1 MLLINRPEYLEKLK
15 SWQGQ
20 IELIKIVTGVRRC
33 GKSFLFTIFQ
43 NNLRSDGIGDDQILH
58 INLELNEN
66 EELLNSK
73 KLHSYVL
80 ANLSPNKINYVF
92 LDEIQL
98 VPDWQRTVN
107 SLRLHPNIDVYLTG
121 SNAHMFSSELT
132 TLIGGRYVE
141 IKMLPLSFHE
151 YVIGTGSHADDLQAK
166 YDRYINE
173 SGFPQ
178 TVAFSGNKQMIN
190 DYLLDTVYLNTMQKD
205 VVQRF
210 KIKEPA
216 RLDNVVRYM
225 FDNIGNETS
234 LRKIADRLKADGIG
248 ISPTTL
254 DNYIQGLLDSYLIYK
269 CDRWDIKG
277 KTILQPNPK
286 YYAVDMGLRTALLGR
301 PDTDVGHMLENIV
314 YLELLRRGYK
324 VYVGKVKGRVINNT
338 ETSSIEVDFVAA
350 KAGGEIEYYQVAW
363 SVLNDNP
370 KTLHRELASLEAI
383 KDNFPKYLLTMDYGS
398 GMTDGIKRLN
408 VLQWLM
414 GEL

>member
-1 MLLINRPEYLEKLK
+1 MLIIDRPEYLKKLK
-15 SWQGQ
+15 SWQEQ
-20 IELIKIVTGVRRC
+20 IDLIKIVTGARRC

-43 NNLRSDGIGDDQILH
+43 NNLRADGIGNNQILQV
-58 INLELNEN
+58 NLELGEN
-66 EELLNSK
+66 EELLDNK
-73 KLHSYVL
+73 KLNEYVL
-80 ANLSPNKINYVF
+80 ANISPDKINYVF

-98 VPDWQRTVN
+98 VSNWQWTVN
-107 SLRLHPNIDVYLTG
+107 SLRLNPNIDMYLTG
-121 SNAHMFSSELT
+121 SNAHMFSSELAT
-132 TLIGGRYVE
+132 MIGGRYVE
-141 IKMLPLSFHE
+141 IKMLPLSFRE
-151 YVIGTGSHADDLQAK
+151 YVEGTGYTDDLQAK
-166 YDRYINE
+166 YDQYINE

-205 VVQRF
+205 IVQRF
-210 KIKEPA
+210 KIKEPV

-225 FDNIGNETS
+225 FDNIGCETS
-234 LRKIADRLKADGIG
+234 LRKIAGRLKADGIG

-277 KTILQPNPK
+277 KKILHPNPK

-301 PDTDVGHMLENIV
+301 SDIDVGRILENVV

-324 VYVGKVKGRVINNT
+324 VSVGKVRDRVNNT
-338 ETSSIEVDFVAA
+338 EADTIEVDFVAT
-350 KAGGEIEYYQVAW
+350 KAGGEVEYYQAAW

-370 KTLHRELASLEAI
+370 KTLHRELASLKEI
-383 KDNFPKYLLTMDYGS
+383 RDNFPKYLLTMDYGN
-398 GMTDGIKRLN
+398 GTTDGIKRLN

-414 GEL
+414 GNSN